1 MQRTRIEKRPL
12 EEKER
17 FFTNLFIR
25 RGMDSSDIAYCE
37 RRACLKPGE
46 GQEVLKRE
54 SVQQRIKDAQDLIL
68 DTQNRQR
75 SWADTAAI
83 KNVTPRAPKI
93 TE

>member
-17 FFTNLFIR
+17 FFTNLFIK
-25 RGMDSSDIAYCE
+25 RGMGSSDIAYCE
-37 RRACLKPGE
+37 RRAYLKPGE

-54 SVQQRIKDAQDLIL
+54 SVQQRIKDVQDLIL

-75 SWADTAAI
+75 SIGDAAAT
-83 KNVTPRAPKI
+83 KNVIPRAPKT